1 MRRART
7 GALTI
12 VVTALLLMVMP
23 TDAHA
28 AGSVHAKKRAKG
40 ASVTA
45 TLDEQERRWYA
56 VLHLFDGAGRHR
68 SSRIE
73 ATGTAAD
80 GLTRLDDWLAAL
92 PGRRFA
98 DIAIGP
104 FSVHHEGQLF
114 GLVVEEDRE
123 WVELYPDRLGFSA
136 PWDGLYDT

>member
-1 MRRART
+1 MTIPAVIPIQHEPGHRT
-7 GALTI
+7 DTI
-12 VVTALLLMVMP
+12 G
-23 TDAHA
+23 HYQH
-28 AGSVHAKKRAKG
+28 GQFF

-56 VLHLFDGAGRHR
+56 VLHLFDRAGRHR

-73 ATGTAAD
+73 AACTAAD
-80 GLTRLDDWLAAL
+80 GLTRLGDWLAAL

-98 DIAIGP
+98 DIALGP
-104 FSVHHEGQLF
+104 FAVHHEGQLF